1 MHIYYNNEK
10 VAGKCQNGVAF
21 FGFQK
26 GCKKKKIFFSNQNFF
41 NFKSSFLKVA
51 VFFQPLYLYKYI
63 YIIN

>member
-26 GCKKKKIFFSNQNFF
+26 GCKKKKY
-41 NFKSSFLKVA
+41 
-51 VFFQPLYLYKYI
+51 FFQIKIFLILNPVF
-63 YIIN
+63 